1 MLFFKTKYKAT
12 IIVLVLILLPVVYSY
27 SQILPSFSTINTEQG
42 LSNNGVT
49 CILQDHDGFLW
60 FGTWDGLNKY
70 DGKKIIVYKPVRN
83 PSNGLSN
90 NNISCLFEDS
100 ERWLWIGTKSNGL
113 NRMNLMNGQIEN
125 LSNKQYGIDANWIT
139 CVLEDNHKNIWVSTE
154 NGIFFLDSINRNK
167 KAIYFRPILSGI
179 YMTDIK
185 QDKYSN
191 LWFSSYNSLYYY
203 SEKLHELYCSS
214 DYVKDSEVP
223 LKNLSSLEIDK
234 DGIIWISSLNDGLI
248 KAVFTRSNS
257 NNKNQSPE
265 LFANLSFEKIN
276 LDSYISADEFK
287 GITKLYIDSKNNLWI
302 DLWGKGLLLWKDNF
316 TRMEVYRHNVKSLS
330 SLSNNY
336 VLSVYEDQSGLI
348 WVGSDDGGVN
358 RINNNS
364 NPFYRYT
371 DNFGLDIG
379 RLGPILETSD
389 NMLFVGTRDAGLF
402 FSIFNGSTFK
412 GSSDLK
418 LNRFSISRAN
428 IHAVSYREITA
439 LFEDSKQNLWI
450 GTIVGLNC
458 ITKTERKSSSPIIL
472 KYFNDPNN
480 QLSIS
485 DNNITDI
492 TEDENGCLW
501 VGTMT
506 AGLNRLDS
514 TDKTGNPC
522 FTRFGA
528 GKNNKNKVSH
538 FRIRC
543 LFVDKDKNL
552 WVGTDDGLDRVAKN
566 GKGGLAEFKPIHS
579 EDNENGLSN
588 NSIICINEAYNGDLW
603 IGTTNGLSILK
614 KEDKFKANPPFHSL
628 FMKDGLPNSFIL
640 SIQFD
645 NKQQACVT
653 TNGGLV
659 KINPVDKVINQYN
672 KSDGFLGGT
681 FSEKSGF
688 RNSEGLLFFGDLH
701 GLNIFDP
708 NKISQPNYIPQVKI
722 VSYYTGAPAS
732 DNLLNPSAENSLMNK
747 EHLELTYLERNF
759 SIEFI
764 SFSYISPEKNQY
776 QYKLE
781 GFDKTWINSGTRNIA
796 NYTNI
801 PPGDYTFKVRGS
813 NGNGV
818 WNPREAKITI
828 RINSPWWFS
837 WYAFAVY
844 TFFVFLL
851 VYSLSRIGRLQM
863 KLKHKTLIDRLEL
876 EKIEGVNKAKL
887 DFFTNI
893 SHDFR
898 TPLTL
903 ILISLNK
910 LKEEAGQ
917 QWEKLGLVE
926 MAEKNVNILLRLV
939 NQIMDIRKIENRMMA
954 AVPGKYDYIA
964 FVRHIYDALIP
975 LSGEKQIDY
984 SFTTDIEHIE
994 LYFDYSMM
1002 EKVYW
1007 NILSNAFTH
1016 TQIGGK
1022 IEILS
1027 KQIPGQKGISG
1038 NMIQVDIIDN
1048 GPGIPKDELQKI
1060 FDPFY
1065 QAGHKNPKKNRGTGL
1080 GLSIAKEMVELNFGR
1095 IFVES
1100 IENTGTCFSIQLPVK
1115 NPELEKLYA
1124 PKDSWDDI
1132 TFDEKMFLGVTKTN
1146 ILQVDSNSV
1155 NASKDKP
1162 LLLIVEDNLDLRL
1175 SLRNTFLSEYK
1186 IELAEDGIE
1195 GLEIAMET
1203 MPDIIIS
1210 DIVMPRMDGLKLC
1223 EKLKNDINTC
1233 HIPIV
1238 LLTAKA
1244 SVEQQLEGL
1253 NTHADDYITKPFNLS
1268 ILDARLKN
1276 LLRERKYL
1284 KERFKNAVEIDTK
1297 QLELSAI
1304 DQRFIDKAIAI
1315 IEKNLSDVEFSV
1327 DDFAREL
1334 GMSRSSMY
1342 RKVLAITGQSAK
1354 EFIRDFRIKKA
1365 AKLLKSGEFNV
1376 SEVAFEVGFISRS
1389 YFTKCFT
1396 EYFKMLPSK
1405 YAQAKGIQTSIKDSP
1420 NPE

>member
-1 MLFFKTKYKAT
+1 MYFLKEKHKTISLT
-12 IIVLVLILLPVVYSY
+12 SLLMLLPVIYSY
-27 SQILPSFSTINTEQG
+27 SQISPSFSNINTEQG

-70 DGKKIIVYKPVRN
+70 DGKKIVVYKPTRDL
-83 PSNGLSN
+83 SKGLSN

-100 ERWLWIGTKSNGL
+100 NRWLWIGTKSNGL
-113 NRMNLMNGQIEN
+113 NRMNLLNGQIEN
-125 LSNKQYGIDANWIT
+125 MSNRQYGIDANWIT

-154 NGIFFLDSINRNK
+154 NGIYMEEAINRTK
-167 KAIYFRPILSGI
+167 DVIRFRPILTGI
-179 YMTDIK
+179 YVADIK
-185 QDKYSN
+185 HDKYNN
-191 LWFSSYNSLYYY
+191 LWFSSYNGLYYY
-203 SEKLHELYCSS
+203 SEKLRELYSSS
-214 DYVKDSEVP
+214 DYVKNSDVP
-223 LKNLSSLEIDK
+223 LRNLSSLEIDK
-234 DGIIWISSLNDGLI
+234 QETIWISSLNDGLI
-248 KAVFTRSNS
+248 KASFKKNLS
-257 NNKNQSPE
+257 NNKNKSPE

-287 GITKLYIDSKNNLWI
+287 GITKLFIDSKNNLWI

-316 TRMEVYRHNVKSLS
+316 TRMEVYRHNVKSTS

-364 NPFYRYT
+364 NPFYRYS
-371 DNFGLDIG
+371 DEFGSDIG

-389 NMLFVGTRDAGLF
+389 NKLYVGTRDAGLF
-402 FSIFNGSTFK
+402 YSHFNSSTFK
-412 GSSDLK
+412 TSPDLK
-418 LNRFSISRAN
+418 FNRFNISRTN
-428 IHAVSYREITA
+428 IHSVSYREITA

-458 ITKTERKSSSPIIL
+458 IPKTERKSMSPVIL

-480 QLSIS
+480 KLSLS
-485 DNNITDI
+485 DNNITHI
-492 TEDENGCLW
+492 NEDKNGSLW

-514 TDKTGNPC
+514 LDRSGKPY
-522 FTRFGA
+522 FTRFAA

-538 FRIRC
+538 FRIRT

-552 WVGTDDGLDRVAKN
+552 WVGTDDGLDRVTKNNKN
-566 GKGGLAEFKPIHS
+566 GPVEFQAIHS
-579 EDNENGLSN
+579 EDNRNGLSN
-588 NSIICINEAYNGDLW
+588 NSIICITEAYNGDLW

-614 KEDKFKANPPFHSL
+614 NADKYKANPPFYSL
-628 FMKDGLPNSFIL
+628 FMKDGLPNNFIL

-645 NKQQACVT
+645 NKQQAWVT

-672 KSDGFLGGT
+672 KSDGFLGST

-688 RNSEGLLFFGDLH
+688 KNSQGLLFYGDLH

-708 NKISQPNYIPQVKI
+708 QEISQPNYIPQVKI
-722 VSYYTGAPAS
+722 VSYYTGAPAL
-732 DNLLNPSAENSLMNK
+732 DNLLNPSAENSLINRDR
-747 EHLELTYLERNF
+747 LELTYLERNF

-764 SFSYISPEKNQY
+764 SFSYMSPEKNQY

-818 WNPREAKITI
+818 WNPAEAKITI
-828 RINSPWWFS
+828 KVSSPWWFS
-837 WYAFAVY
+837 WYAFVTY
-844 TFFVFLL
+844 IFFVFLL
-851 VYSLSRIGRLQM
+851 VYSLSRISRLQM
-863 KLKHKTLIDRLEL
+863 KLKHKTLIDKLEL

-903 ILISLNK
+903 ILISLNQLKEKAGQEWGK
-910 LKEEAGQ
+910 LKP
-917 QWEKLGLVE
+917 VE

-984 SFTTDIEHIE
+984 SFATEIEQIE
-994 LYFDYSMM
+994 LYFDHSMM

-1007 NILSNAFTH
+1007 NILSNAFSY

-1022 IEILS
+1022 IEIII
-1027 KQIPGQKGISG
+1027 KQIPTQQKTSG
-1038 NMIQVDIIDN
+1038 NLIQVDIKDN
-1048 GPGIPKDELQKI
+1048 GPGISKDELQKI

-1065 QAGHKNPKKNRGTGL
+1065 QAGHKNSKKNRGTGL
-1080 GLSIAKEMVELNFGR
+1080 GLSIAKEMLELNFGR
-1095 IFVES
+1095 IFVDS
-1100 IENTGTCFSIQLPVK
+1100 IENNGTCFSIQLPVT
-1115 NPELEKLYA
+1115 NPELEKLYV
-1124 PKDSWDDI
+1124 PQDMMDDT
-1132 TFDEKMFLGVTKTN
+1132 TFNAKIYMGVTTTN
-1146 ILQVDSNSV
+1146 VLQVDTKL
-1155 NASKDKP
+1155 SKEVKDRP
-1162 LLLIVEDNLDLRL
+1162 LLLIVEDNEDLRL
-1175 SLRNTFLSEYK
+1175 SLRNSFSSDYK

-1195 GLEIAMET
+1195 GIEIALET
-1203 MPDIIIS
+1203 MPDIIVS

-1223 EKLKNDINTC
+1223 EKLKHDIKTS
-1233 HIPIV
+1233 HIPII

-1253 NTHADDYITKPFNLS
+1253 NTNADDYITKPFNLS
-1268 ILDARLKN
+1268 ILDARIKN

-1284 KERFKNAVEIDTK
+1284 KARFKNAIEIDTK
-1297 QLELSAI
+1297 QLELSSI
-1304 DQRFIDKAIAI
+1304 DQRFIDKAIRI

-1342 RKVLAITGQSAK
+1342 RKILAITGQSAK

-1365 AKLLKSGEFNV
+1365 AKLLKGGEFNV

-1389 YFTKCFT
+1389 YFTKCFA

-1405 YAQAKGIQTSIKDSP
+1405 YAQTKGIPAETKDSVDFK
-1420 NPE
+1420 